1 MTHLL
6 ACIYQREDE
15 DISERGF
22 FKKAYWKPD
31 STAIAVTTSKNFVCI
46 FNVEISRESS
56 FNLHDP
62 VGENTDFTREST
74 ELFMNK
80 SRPHI
85 NVNLAVV
92 ARLES
97 TPTCIL
103 TFKEELFVCLKDGWL
118 HRLSWSGN
126 ILHELSFNIRSI
138 QQEQTSNNKNQ
149 RKDVDYFVSDIS
161 PFLGGI
167 CIVYSDGKAAL
178 VVSSISEFRPGS
190 ISVLFAGGLNDAC
203 CCSTNFKF
211 RLLYFG
217 CKNGEIAAYSTND
230 VDGGL
235 IQLFRIG
242 LSIKDGTELLEK
254 ISSIRQINCL
264 SPSGDAFAVLWDSKQ
279 NSAFSNHN
287 GDLINGDAELI
298 FAKTNS
304 HHMSCPSVL
313 AIFSPF
319 GEQWWCSLED
329 STIALG
335 KNRQSNTTLNNY
347 GYSSMDWSLEGYQ
360 LWLGTSNGNL
370 HLINIVK
377 SIQSIHDAMVFVGS
391 DRIFERSL
399 FLTGGL
405 DIFGSFI
412 LCAACNLDTKDE
424 LLYVFRIEDQLD
436 VELAHFIST
445 NRILQMKICNSFLLT
460 FGVDS
465 MISIYSLSISDME
478 QLQIECIA
486 EIRVAEFLH
495 HPNFSLISME
505 LAKLNFHSDALSFCS
520 DLDSLLIN
528 ASGHLLLLSP
538 MESSVQQLKG
548 QHKEISNENIL
559 EFQLHPPTLVASYVE
574 EFWVVHPFSCS
585 SFFRD
590 EKYNFTIP
598 YLSEALWI
606 NAGCR
611 KFRLWLPLSIDSQDK
626 NISSDPIKL
635 PQLRQNSRAFISRRI
650 MIPFSLEIYPFY
662 IDHNYLACGA
672 NVTSLSFSNITS
684 KIASTDDISTTS
696 ELTEGDSLSDF
707 VSLAKSDDDAVL
719 SVRSLTKTYEV
730 FIHKLIKQLLKR
742 NLGSYAFDLASAC
755 RSISYFGHILELL
768 LHDLLDEEASS
779 SEPIPD
785 PLLPRVVSF
794 LREFP
799 DEYLPTII
807 HCARKTELAFWNL
820 LFFVSNHPR
829 QLFQMCLEESRLELA
844 TSCLVILHSLTSIDE
859 SSRLACKLL
868 EEAKRKQRWKVAQDI
883 IRFMRNINRATEK
896 DSDLE
901 NVPTSP
907 IQGKLTS
914 FHHQHVT
921 PPFNL
926 SNDELS
932 FPLFSSQVEIDENEL
947 LAMECGHSTE
957 MKNGRKHPWAVS
969 LMTKGRNKL
978 GGSVISP
985 FHVLTVAHG
994 FVLFDNSGGGPCEVS
1009 GYRRFSDLQSS
1020 WSVAYGS
1027 DCIRE
1032 EANDPACA
1040 KANITHSRIRAIYID
1055 DGFADGECINGHDW
1069 AIVELEDRIKF
1080 SDVVQPICL
1089 PMKGQIPAD
1098 AFHKGDILI
1107 REIPMRHD
1115 AGCKKRPWADSE
1127 DYLCAKALNP
1137 RDFRTLRTCHGD
1149 SGSGMEDVRNLKRVH
1164 LTSVRNIRILNN
1176 NMTHD
1181 LSKNVSRQ
1189 ILHSPLAVPQLE
1201 FMRSWSNAKKKRQ
1214 RLRRNIKTKKDSS
1227 TSINDKIISSVS
1239 SDDSLK
1245 VGMVCMYKY
1254 IEYLELIGITSYGSR
1269 QCASNEDNVDTLFSR
1284 KILPEKQAEF
1294 VNRILTIVGQ
1304 LLISME
1310 AEKQYLMSEVLCG
1323 WAVQQQKL
1331 SLFKI
1336 LVVVKC
1342 GEAENHRRSRFWFNT
1357 EIRILGGRA
1366 FGLDRLVDGV
1376 SIQCLLITDETAKR
1390 LRNNA
1395 YHDICEHE
1403 EFAVEPMIGHLKNF
1417 DPAIVEGSG
1426 NDQPIGPIMVAKFED
1441 MASRSKEG
1449 AITEGVS
1456 LPFAIL
1462 VGPKIDVDAKLFM
1475 ERSFADFVIHGYC
1488 SNY

>member
-1 MTHLL
+1 MLLPEGCDCLLHLTFSESVNSLVSNREHNIFVALTNTFLYFYLADTHLL

-304 HHMSCPSVL
+304 HHMSCPPVL

-335 KNRQSNTTLNNY
+335 KNRQSNTTLDNY
-347 GYSSMDWSLEGYQ
+347 GYTSMDWSLEGYQ

-391 DRIFERSL
+391 DRIFVCPTTQDEQIASHLIWQLIKPPHGYITTNWPIKHVSLSVSRHTDFDKILAIGGSHGFCFFNFRTKKWRMFRKEAEERSL

-436 VELAHFIST
+436 VDLAHFIST

-495 HPNFSLISME
+495 HPNCLISME

-785 PLLPRVVSF
+785 PLLPRVISF

-883 IRFMRNINRATEK
+883 IRFMQNINRATEK

-932 FPLFSSQVEIDENEL
+932 FPLFSSQVEIEP
-947 LAMECGHSTE
+947 SY
-957 MKNGRKHPWAVS
+957 VQQ
-969 LMTKGRNKL
+969 
-978 GGSVISP
+978 
-985 FHVLTVAHG
+985 
-994 FVLFDNSGGGPCEVS
+994 
-1009 GYRRFSDLQSS
+1009 RR
-1020 WSVAYGS
+1020 
-1027 DCIRE
+1027 I
-1032 EANDPACA
+1032 
-1040 KANITHSRIRAIYID
+1040 
-1055 DGFADGECINGHDW
+1055 
-1069 AIVELEDRIKF
+1069 
-1080 SDVVQPICL
+1080 
-1089 PMKGQIPAD
+1089 
-1098 AFHKGDILI
+1098 
-1107 REIPMRHD
+1107 
-1115 AGCKKRPWADSE
+1115 
-1127 DYLCAKALNP
+1127 
-1137 RDFRTLRTCHGD
+1137 
-1149 SGSGMEDVRNLKRVH
+1149 SGSGK
-1164 LTSVRNIRILNN
+1164 
-1176 NMTHD
+1176 
-1181 LSKNVSRQ
+1181 
-1189 ILHSPLAVPQLE
+1189 
-1201 FMRSWSNAKKKRQ
+1201 
-1214 RLRRNIKTKKDSS
+1214 
-1227 TSINDKIISSVS
+1227 S
-1239 SDDSLK
+1239 SDP
-1245 VGMVCMYKY
+1245 
-1254 IEYLELIGITSYGSR
+1254 SR
-1269 QCASNEDNVDTLFSR
+1269 HVTAYTGV
-1284 KILPEKQAEF
+1284 
-1294 VNRILTIVGQ
+1294 
-1304 LLISME
+1304 
-1310 AEKQYLMSEVLCG
+1310 
-1323 WAVQQQKL
+1323 
-1331 SLFKI
+1331 
-1336 LVVVKC
+1336 
-1342 GEAENHRRSRFWFNT
+1342 RRLN
-1357 EIRILGGRA
+1357 
-1366 FGLDRLVDGV
+1366 
-1376 SIQCLLITDETAKR
+1376 
-1390 LRNNA
+1390 
-1395 YHDICEHE
+1395 
-1403 EFAVEPMIGHLKNF
+1403 
-1417 DPAIVEGSG
+1417 
-1426 NDQPIGPIMVAKFED
+1426 
-1441 MASRSKEG
+1441 
-1449 AITEGVS
+1449 
-1456 LPFAIL
+1456 
-1462 VGPKIDVDAKLFM
+1462 
-1475 ERSFADFVIHGYC
+1475 
-1488 SNY
+1488 

>member
-1 MTHLL
+1 MLLPEGCDCLLHLTFSESVNSLVSNREHNIFVALTNTFLYFYLADTHLL

-304 HHMSCPSVL
+304 HHMSCPPVL

-335 KNRQSNTTLNNY
+335 KNRQSNTTLDNY
-347 GYSSMDWSLEGYQ
+347 GYTSMDWSLEGYQ

-391 DRIFERSL
+391 DRIFVCPTTQDEQIASHLIWQLIKPPHGYITTNWPIKHVSLSVSRHTDFDKILAIGGSHGFCFFNFRTKKWRMFRKEAEERSL

-436 VELAHFIST
+436 VDLAHFIST

-495 HPNFSLISME
+495 HPNFSFCLNIFLFLLFLGLISME

-785 PLLPRVVSF
+785 PLLPRVISF

-883 IRFMRNINRATEK
+883 IRFMQNINRATEK

-932 FPLFSSQVEIDENEL
+932 FPLFSSQVEIEP
-947 LAMECGHSTE
+947 SY
-957 MKNGRKHPWAVS
+957 VQQ
-969 LMTKGRNKL
+969 
-978 GGSVISP
+978 
-985 FHVLTVAHG
+985 
-994 FVLFDNSGGGPCEVS
+994 
-1009 GYRRFSDLQSS
+1009 RR
-1020 WSVAYGS
+1020 
-1027 DCIRE
+1027 I
-1032 EANDPACA
+1032 
-1040 KANITHSRIRAIYID
+1040 
-1055 DGFADGECINGHDW
+1055 
-1069 AIVELEDRIKF
+1069 
-1080 SDVVQPICL
+1080 
-1089 PMKGQIPAD
+1089 
-1098 AFHKGDILI
+1098 
-1107 REIPMRHD
+1107 
-1115 AGCKKRPWADSE
+1115 
-1127 DYLCAKALNP
+1127 
-1137 RDFRTLRTCHGD
+1137 
-1149 SGSGMEDVRNLKRVH
+1149 SGSGK
-1164 LTSVRNIRILNN
+1164 
-1176 NMTHD
+1176 
-1181 LSKNVSRQ
+1181 
-1189 ILHSPLAVPQLE
+1189 
-1201 FMRSWSNAKKKRQ
+1201 
-1214 RLRRNIKTKKDSS
+1214 
-1227 TSINDKIISSVS
+1227 S
-1239 SDDSLK
+1239 SDP
-1245 VGMVCMYKY
+1245 
-1254 IEYLELIGITSYGSR
+1254 SR
-1269 QCASNEDNVDTLFSR
+1269 HVTAYTGV
-1284 KILPEKQAEF
+1284 
-1294 VNRILTIVGQ
+1294 
-1304 LLISME
+1304 
-1310 AEKQYLMSEVLCG
+1310 
-1323 WAVQQQKL
+1323 
-1331 SLFKI
+1331 
-1336 LVVVKC
+1336 
-1342 GEAENHRRSRFWFNT
+1342 RRLN
-1357 EIRILGGRA
+1357 
-1366 FGLDRLVDGV
+1366 
-1376 SIQCLLITDETAKR
+1376 
-1390 LRNNA
+1390 
-1395 YHDICEHE
+1395 
-1403 EFAVEPMIGHLKNF
+1403 
-1417 DPAIVEGSG
+1417 
-1426 NDQPIGPIMVAKFED
+1426 
-1441 MASRSKEG
+1441 
-1449 AITEGVS
+1449 
-1456 LPFAIL
+1456 
-1462 VGPKIDVDAKLFM
+1462 
-1475 ERSFADFVIHGYC
+1475 
-1488 SNY
+1488 

>member
-1 MTHLL
+1 MLLPEGCDCLLHLTFSESVNSLVSNREHNIFVALTNTFLYFYLADTHLL

-304 HHMSCPSVL
+304 HHMSCPPVL

-329 STIALG
+329 STIALVIQLLIITG
-335 KNRQSNTTLNNY
+335 IHLWIGRWKVINF
-347 GYSSMDWSLEGYQ
+347 GLEHQ
-360 LWLGTSNGNL
+360 M
-370 HLINIVK
+370 
-377 SIQSIHDAMVFVGS
+377 SIHDAMVFVGS
-391 DRIFERSL
+391 DRIFVCPTTQDEQIASHLIWQLIKPPHGYITTNWPIKVHVSLSVSRHTDFDKILAIGGSHGFCFFNFRTKKWRMFRKEAEERSL

-436 VELAHFIST
+436 VDLAHFIST

-495 HPNFSLISME
+495 HPNF
-505 LAKLNFHSDALSFCS
+505 NALSFCS

-650 MIPFSLEIYPFY
+650 MIPFSLEIYPFCITSLLLLLIFLLIKD

-785 PLLPRVVSF
+785 PLLPRVISF

-883 IRFMRNINRATEK
+883 IRFMQNINRATEK

-932 FPLFSSQVEIDENEL
+932 FPLFSSQVEIEPSYVQQRRISGSGKSSDPSRHVT
-947 LAMECGHSTE
+947 AYTG
-957 MKNGRKHPWAVS
+957 
-969 LMTKGRNKL
+969 GRNKL

-994 FVLFDNSGGGPCEVS
+994 FVLFDNSGGGPCE
-1009 GYRRFSDLQSS
+1009 
-1020 WSVAYGS
+1020 
-1027 DCIRE
+1027 
-1032 EANDPACA
+1032 
-1040 KANITHSRIRAIYID
+1040 
-1055 DGFADGECINGHDW
+1055 
-1069 AIVELEDRIKF
+1069 
-1080 SDVVQPICL
+1080 
-1089 PMKGQIPAD
+1089 
-1098 AFHKGDILI
+1098 
-1107 REIPMRHD
+1107 
-1115 AGCKKRPWADSE
+1115 
-1127 DYLCAKALNP
+1127 
-1137 RDFRTLRTCHGD
+1137 
-1149 SGSGMEDVRNLKRVH
+1149 
-1164 LTSVRNIRILNN
+1164 
-1176 NMTHD
+1176 
-1181 LSKNVSRQ
+1181 
-1189 ILHSPLAVPQLE
+1189 
-1201 FMRSWSNAKKKRQ
+1201 
-1214 RLRRNIKTKKDSS
+1214 
-1227 TSINDKIISSVS
+1227 
-1239 SDDSLK
+1239 
-1245 VGMVCMYKY
+1245 
-1254 IEYLELIGITSYGSR
+1254 
-1269 QCASNEDNVDTLFSR
+1269 
-1284 KILPEKQAEF
+1284 
-1294 VNRILTIVGQ
+1294 
-1304 LLISME
+1304 
-1310 AEKQYLMSEVLCG
+1310 
-1323 WAVQQQKL
+1323 
-1331 SLFKI
+1331 
-1336 LVVVKC
+1336 
-1342 GEAENHRRSRFWFNT
+1342 
-1357 EIRILGGRA
+1357 
-1366 FGLDRLVDGV
+1366 
-1376 SIQCLLITDETAKR
+1376 
-1390 LRNNA
+1390 
-1395 YHDICEHE
+1395 
-1403 EFAVEPMIGHLKNF
+1403 
-1417 DPAIVEGSG
+1417 
-1426 NDQPIGPIMVAKFED
+1426 
-1441 MASRSKEG
+1441 
-1449 AITEGVS
+1449 
-1456 LPFAIL
+1456 
-1462 VGPKIDVDAKLFM
+1462 
-1475 ERSFADFVIHGYC
+1475 
-1488 SNY
+1488 

>member
-1 MTHLL
+1 MLLPEGCDCLLHLTFSESVNSLVSNREHNIFVALTNTFLYFYLADTHLL

-138 QQEQTSNNKNQ
+138 QQEQTSLNKNQ

-178 VVSSISEFRPGS
+178 IVSSISEFRPGS
-190 ISVLFAGGLNDAC
+190 ISILFAGGLNDAC

-279 NSAFSNHN
+279 NFAFSNHN

-298 FAKTNS
+298 LAKTNS
-304 HHMSCPSVL
+304 HNMSCPPVL

-335 KNRQSNTTLNNY
+335 KNRQSNTTFDNY
-347 GYSSMDWSLEGYQ
+347 GYTSMDWSLEGYQ

-391 DRIFERSL
+391 DRIFVCPTTQDEQIASHLIWQLIKPPHGYITTNWPIKHVSLSVSRHIDFDRILAIGGSHGFCFFNFRTKKWRMFRKEAEERSL

-436 VELAHFIST
+436 VDLAHFIST

-465 MISIYSLSISDME
+465 MISIYSLSISDTE

-574 EFWVVHPFSCS
+574 EFWIVHPFSCS

-590 EKYNFTIP
+590 EKYTFTIP

-719 SVRSLTKTYEV
+719 SVRSLSKTYEV

-799 DEYLPTII
+799 DEYLSTII

-829 QLFQMCLEESRLELA
+829 QLFQMCLEESRLKLA

-883 IRFMRNINRATEK
+883 IRFMQNINRATEK
-896 DSDLE
+896 DSDLD
-901 NVPTSP
+901 NIPTSP

-921 PPFNL
+921 PTFNL

-932 FPLFSSQVEIDENEL
+932 FPLFSSQVEIEP
-947 LAMECGHSTE
+947 SY
-957 MKNGRKHPWAVS
+957 VQQ
-969 LMTKGRNKL
+969 
-978 GGSVISP
+978 
-985 FHVLTVAHG
+985 
-994 FVLFDNSGGGPCEVS
+994 
-1009 GYRRFSDLQSS
+1009 RR
-1020 WSVAYGS
+1020 
-1027 DCIRE
+1027 I
-1032 EANDPACA
+1032 
-1040 KANITHSRIRAIYID
+1040 
-1055 DGFADGECINGHDW
+1055 
-1069 AIVELEDRIKF
+1069 
-1080 SDVVQPICL
+1080 
-1089 PMKGQIPAD
+1089 
-1098 AFHKGDILI
+1098 
-1107 REIPMRHD
+1107 
-1115 AGCKKRPWADSE
+1115 
-1127 DYLCAKALNP
+1127 
-1137 RDFRTLRTCHGD
+1137 
-1149 SGSGMEDVRNLKRVH
+1149 SGSGK
-1164 LTSVRNIRILNN
+1164 
-1176 NMTHD
+1176 
-1181 LSKNVSRQ
+1181 
-1189 ILHSPLAVPQLE
+1189 
-1201 FMRSWSNAKKKRQ
+1201 
-1214 RLRRNIKTKKDSS
+1214 
-1227 TSINDKIISSVS
+1227 S
-1239 SDDSLK
+1239 SDP
-1245 VGMVCMYKY
+1245 
-1254 IEYLELIGITSYGSR
+1254 SR
-1269 QCASNEDNVDTLFSR
+1269 HVTAYTGV
-1284 KILPEKQAEF
+1284 
-1294 VNRILTIVGQ
+1294 
-1304 LLISME
+1304 
-1310 AEKQYLMSEVLCG
+1310 
-1323 WAVQQQKL
+1323 
-1331 SLFKI
+1331 
-1336 LVVVKC
+1336 
-1342 GEAENHRRSRFWFNT
+1342 RRLN
-1357 EIRILGGRA
+1357 
-1366 FGLDRLVDGV
+1366 
-1376 SIQCLLITDETAKR
+1376 
-1390 LRNNA
+1390 
-1395 YHDICEHE
+1395 
-1403 EFAVEPMIGHLKNF
+1403 
-1417 DPAIVEGSG
+1417 
-1426 NDQPIGPIMVAKFED
+1426 
-1441 MASRSKEG
+1441 
-1449 AITEGVS
+1449 
-1456 LPFAIL
+1456 
-1462 VGPKIDVDAKLFM
+1462 
-1475 ERSFADFVIHGYC
+1475 
-1488 SNY
+1488 